1 MMVLISLRIMEGWWW
16 WWVAPFNFI
25 INQNPNAWIP
35 RLEILDLYFRLDN
48 TNVSDSKYIQAVP
61 PVQV

>member
-1 MMVLISLRIMEGWWW
+1 MEGWWG

-48 TNVSDSKYIQAVP
+48 TNVSDSKYKSNVSCKYLSKL
-61 PVQV
+61 V